1 MREIKS
7 GGKDMMMIMNMTF
20 GSKKTSKA
28 GQYHMHATYRLIS
41 QPPFFSFFSF
51 WKNTQIKLIRL
62 HHFGERG
69 RRTRRLPL
77 SVAMADRA
85 NAVLA
90 IAAFHRER
98 GRPRRTCKY
107 RQVGN
112 AVPPPTPKAK
122 FYVNY
127 LNAVFILPFVSVLLY
142 FYLLNATVDVTVC
155 LLSCRPRS
163 SASCGR

>member
-7 GGKDMMMIMNMTF
+7 GGKDMMTIMNMTF
-20 GSKKTSKA
+20 GRKKPVKQADITC
-28 GQYHMHATYRLIS
+28 M
-41 QPPFFSFFSF
+41 QPIVRFRNLPFFSFFSF

-62 HHFGERG
+62 HHFDERG
-69 RRTRRLPL
+69 RTRRLPL

-98 GRPRRTCKY
+98 RWPRRTCKY

-112 AVPPPTPKAK
+112 AVPLPAAKAK

-142 FYLLNATVDVTVC
+142 FYLLNATVDVIVC